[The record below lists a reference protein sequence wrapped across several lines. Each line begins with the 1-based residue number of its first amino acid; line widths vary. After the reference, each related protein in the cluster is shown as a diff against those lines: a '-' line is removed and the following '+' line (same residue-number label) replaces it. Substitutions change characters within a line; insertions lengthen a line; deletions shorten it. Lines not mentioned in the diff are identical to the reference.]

1 MNIRAV
7 TEKSGRIHFG
17 LSRIDMNNPVI
28 AVIDAIKLK
37 ILVFGPQVHTPS
49 ELEREAKFQNKRIE
63 IREKLEVLGHTVKY
77 AEDLVDP
84 NLGGPTGNA
93 VFQEL
98 IIMKEYDLIVTL
110 VESPG
115 SIVEATMISTRPNLA
130 AKALLFQ
137 DSAYAGGLVR
147 SACDNAVDIGAHFQ
161 EFDYPR
167 DLDECHLYGKVLK
180 RVSQIQKMKFLL

>member
-1 MNIRAV
+1 M
-7 TEKSGRIHFG
+7 T
-17 LSRIDMNNPVI
+17 NPVLE
-28 AVIDAIKLK
+28 VTDAIKLK

-49 ELEREAKFQNKRIE
+49 QHEREAKFQNKRIE
-63 IREKLEVLGHTVKY
+63 IRVKLENLGHFVKY
-77 AEDLVDP
+77 AEELVDP
-84 NLGGPTGNA
+84 NLGGPSGNA

-110 VESPG
+110 VESYG
-115 SIVEATMISTRPNLA
+115 SIVEATMISLKPQLA

-137 DSAYAGGLVR
+137 DSAHHQGLVR
-147 SACDNAVDIGAHFQ
+147 SACDNAVDIGAHF
-161 EFDYPR
+161 EAFNYPT